1 MKNAKCHLE
10 KTSSLST
17 APWPQQTLPSSKQEI
32 LSATS
37 RFKWAKAQISRGLEI
52 KKNNKFFFACVIVRL
67 YVQEIAENVLLQHCA
82 HWVRIFQSVQP
93 HLVQRRLAVGQG
105 PDSPLT
111 QTSFAAKGGP
121 IKYRVHRNE
130 HPFSENI
137 LFWWVLSTFRFSE
150 TLNFIYFFPYP

>member
-17 APWPQQTLPSSKQEI
+17 APWPQQTLPSSKPEI

-52 KKNNKFFFACVIVRL
+52 KKKTKHIFLCMRNRATLRAGNCRNCSPSALCTL
-67 YVQEIAENVLLQHCA
+67 SENLSKCA
-82 HWVRIFQSVQP
+82 ATVKG
-93 HLVQRRLAVGQG
+93 VQRRLAVGQG
-105 PDSPLT
+105 PDSLLT

-121 IKYRVHRNE
+121 IKY
-130 HPFSENI
+130 
-137 LFWWVLSTFRFSE
+137 
-150 TLNFIYFFPYP
+150 